1 MGVWHVGEQ
10 APGLFAHLLTPD
22 GEARQIETLR
32 PTLSELAAL
41 PQEMLEDSRR
51 WLGRASLWETE
62 EYWYSH
68 LLAATRVEVP
78 AIPLSRTFGAVLVA
92 RLGCLHQHGDSG
104 AVGRVGNLKTDGVEG
119 VIERYCAAQPLGMR
133 LALGVSRAELAL
145 EYGDRAGQRVYGSA
159 DDLLARYIGQRGQAL
174 YDGPNAYGDWP

>member
-32 PTLSELAAL
+32 PTFSELAAL

-51 WLGRASLWETE
+51 WLGRVNLWEAE
-62 EYWYSH
+62 ECWYSR
-68 LLAATRVEVP
+68 LLAATPEEVP
-78 AIPLSRTFGAVLVA
+78 AYPVPE
-92 RLGCLHQHGDSG
+92 RLALYLLPGWDVYTNMGTLEPWW
-104 AVGRVGNLKTDGVEG
+104 RVGNLKTDGVEG

-133 LALGVSRAELAL
+133 LALGVSRA
-145 EYGDRAGQRVYGSA
+145 
-159 DDLLARYIGQRGQAL
+159 
-174 YDGPNAYGDWP
+174 